1 MMSSPNTSTHNNT
14 FVESTSDG
22 KTNEPYNI
30 DYETAIDGLENQTD
44 DCDETIVERVVEI
57 G

>member
-1 MMSSPNTSTHNNT
+1 MMSSPNTSTHNT